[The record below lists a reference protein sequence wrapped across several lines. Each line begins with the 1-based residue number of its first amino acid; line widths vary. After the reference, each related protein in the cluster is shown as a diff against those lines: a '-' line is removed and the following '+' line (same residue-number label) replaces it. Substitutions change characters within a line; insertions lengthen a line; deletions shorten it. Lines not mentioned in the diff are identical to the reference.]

1 MTFCRISS
9 GPVYKNSHKI
19 PVYHFFY
26 LTINTI
32 FAEYIKLNLVKFIN
46 VCVVEFYL
54 FIVIVLL
61 ALAVIDLTVGVA
73 NDAVNFLNS
82 AIGSKAASL
91 KVILIFAAVGV
102 FVGVMFSSGMMEV
115 ARKGIFNPQ
124 YFYFPE
130 LMVIFVAT
138 MFAEI
143 LLLDM
148 FNTFGMPTSTTVSIV
163 FGLFGS
169 ALAMSM
175 LKIISAG
182 DGFNQIFVYI
192 NTPNLVKI
200 IAAILLSI
208 VMAFIVGTFVQFVTR
223 LIFTFQYKKRF
234 RRYGSTWA
242 GAALT
247 SLSLFIILKGTKGA
261 TFMTPEMSAWIK
273 DNLALLSLYLFA
285 GWTIILQLIMW
296 FTKINVL
303 KVIVLI
309 GTFSLALAFAAN
321 DLVNFIGAPLAGLNA
336 YQAVQD
342 LGAEAFTTPMT
353 MMTGKVEANSLLLLA
368 AGMIMVSALVF
379 SKKARTVTKT
389 TIGLSRQEDGYER
402 FESNQL
408 ARIIVR
414 IFLNVF
420 NFVNKFIPGP
430 IRRKIRERFD
440 ETKYEP
446 ELDKDGEAP
455 AFDLLRAAVILMVAA
470 ALISIATYMKL
481 PLSTTY
487 VTFIVAMACALPD
500 KAWGRESAV
509 YRVSGVITVI
519 GGWFFTALSASTL
532 AFVIALLIYYGE
544 LVAIILL
551 LVLLAYVL
559 IRTKFIHKKS
569 EEEIKSLE
577 EAGEEEAQEDIFTSI
592 NKRTSKFIAL
602 VGQALTTSLQSLFV
616 SDLKGLKSA
625 KKTAKKVDRQLGK
638 IIQRIINLAQSDEE
652 EFEERTQTVS
662 RVISFLYNANDKVR
676 NLTQRCYS
684 YVDNNHHELAKI
696 QVEELQDVVKN
707 FEELS
712 QNLSTCFI
720 EQSFDNFELIQQ
732 KGAELN
738 KKIRKANKNEL
749 KRIKNIKT
757 KTRLSVLYL
766 NLLSEIEELNDS
778 FMKLSD
784 YIQEIR
790 LIARKSQSRRDIS
803 GNV

>member
-1 MTFCRISS
+1 M
-9 GPVYKNSHKI
+9 
-19 PVYHFFY
+19 
-26 LTINTI
+26 
-32 FAEYIKLNLVKFIN
+32 LNLLCVG
-46 VCVVEFYL
+46 VVEFYL
-54 FIVIVLL
+54 FIVVVLL

-91 KVILIFAAVGV
+91 KVILMFAAAGV

-175 LKIISAG
+175 LKIISNG
-182 DGFNQIFVYI
+182 EGFNQIFVYL

-208 VMAFIVGTFVQFVTR
+208 VMAFVVGSFVQFVTR

-234 RRYGSTWA
+234 RRYGAIWA
-242 GAALT
+242 GVALT

-261 TFMTPEMSAWIK
+261 TFMTPEMSVWIK
-273 DNLALLSLYLFA
+273 HHLPLLTAYFFF
-285 GWTIILQLIMW
+285 GWTILLQLIMW

-303 KVIVLI
+303 KIIVLI
-309 GTFSLALAFAAN
+309 GTFALALAFAAN

-336 YQAVQD
+336 YQAVQG
-342 LGAEAFTTPMT
+342 LGDAAFTTPMT
-353 MMTGKVEANSLLLLA
+353 MMTGKVEANSLLLLL
-368 AGMIMVSALVF
+368 AGAIMVSALVF
-379 SKKARTVTKT
+379 SKKARSVTKT
-389 TIGLSRQEDGYER
+389 TIGLSRQEEGYER

-414 IFLNVF
+414 MFLNLF
-420 NFVNKFIPGP
+420 NTINKIIPGP
-430 IRRKIRERFD
+430 VKKKIRERFD

-470 ALISIATYMKL
+470 ALISIATYFHL

-532 AFVIALLIYYGE
+532 AFVIALLIYYGG

-551 LVLLAYVL
+551 LALLGYVL

-577 EAGEEEAQEDIFTSI
+577 EAGEEDSEEDIFTSI
-592 NKRTSKFIAL
+592 NKRTSKFISL
-602 VGQALTTSLQSLFV
+602 VAQALTTALQSLFV
-616 SDLKGLKSA
+616 SDLKGLKTA
-625 KKTAKKVDRQLGK
+625 KKTAKKVDRQLSK
-638 IIQRIINLAQSDEE
+638 IIQRIINLAQSEE
-652 EFEERTQTVS
+652 KEFDERTQTVS

-676 NLTQRCYS
+676 NLTQRCYT

-696 QVEELQDVVKN
+696 QVEELQDIVN
-707 FEELS
+707 DFEALS
-712 QNLSTCFI
+712 QNLSSCFI
-720 EQSFDNFELIQQ
+720 GQSFDNFDTIQQ

-766 NLLSEIEELNDS
+766 NLLSEIEELNES

-790 LIARKSQSRRDIS
+790 AIAKRTTDRSDSSDIA
-803 GNV
+803 